1 MSFTPTPSLQDF
13 VGELTSHKLP
23 DDLANLSA
31 ADQVFFERPSPSQM
45 PFRIHLSH
53 PNAPHSPA
61 FSISWISEETNYL
74 VLSQWILD
82 PDTYENP
89 PPPQVLVRLVDFEAI
104 ELLSSDEFMKADQLI
119 RSEISRRL
127 LNAEGNI
134 LEEQKRILEK
144 KLTPVRHA

>member
-1 MSFTPTPSLQDF
+1 
-13 VGELTSHKLP
+13 
-23 DDLANLSA
+23 
-31 ADQVFFERPSPSQM
+31 M

-104 ELLSSDEFMKADQLI
+104 ELLSSDEFTKADQVI
-119 RSEISRRL
+119 RSEILRRL
-127 LNAEGNI
+127 SQADGNI
-134 LEEQKRILEK
+134 LEEQKRVLEK
-144 KLTPVRHA
+144 KLTPVRQA

>member
-1 MSFTPTPSLQDF
+1 MSFTPSLQDF

-82 PDTYENP
+82 PDTCENP

-104 ELLSSDEFMKADQLI
+104 ELLSSDEFTKADQVI
-119 RSEISRRL
+119 RSEILRRL
-127 LNAEGNI
+127 SQADGNI
-134 LEEQKRILEK
+134 LEEQKRVLEK
-144 KLTPVRHA
+144 KLTPVRQA